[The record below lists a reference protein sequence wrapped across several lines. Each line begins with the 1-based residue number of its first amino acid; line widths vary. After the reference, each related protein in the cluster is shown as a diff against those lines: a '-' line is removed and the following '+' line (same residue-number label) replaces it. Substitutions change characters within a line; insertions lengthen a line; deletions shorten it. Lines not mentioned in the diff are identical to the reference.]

1 MKTTTLIAAFA
12 LSFAAAGSAFAQDA
26 TDNVQLPAV
35 SELTRAEVRA
45 DLAQA
50 RAAGGLDTNEFQRNE
65 SAAFAST
72 RSRDAV
78 RAEVRQA
85 LGADGLRVLSGE
97 RAGLEAPM
105 MARGGKLTPPQMA
118 LAIKK

>member
-1 MKTTTLIAAFA
+1 MKTSTLIAAFA

-50 RAAGGLDTNEFQRNE
+50 RGAGSLDTNEFQRNE

-97 RAGLEAPM
+97 RAGFERQSPAWGNKVAP
-105 MARGGKLTPPQMA
+105 TQMA
-118 LAIKK
+118 IATR

>member
-1 MKTTTLIAAFA
+1 MKTSTLIAAFA

-26 TDNVQLPAV
+26 TDNVPLPAV

-50 RAAGGLDTNEFQRNE
+50 RTAGSLAINEFQRNE

-85 LGADGLRVLSGE
+85 LGSDGLRVLSGE
-97 RAGLEAPM
+97 RAGFEALSLAHGGTAAPM
-105 MARGGKLTPPQMA
+105 QMA
-118 LAIKK
+118 VATR